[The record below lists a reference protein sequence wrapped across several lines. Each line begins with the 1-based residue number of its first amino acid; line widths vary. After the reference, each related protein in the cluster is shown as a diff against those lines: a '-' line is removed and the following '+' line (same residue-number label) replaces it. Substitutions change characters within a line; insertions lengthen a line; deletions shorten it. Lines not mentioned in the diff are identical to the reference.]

1 MLNIICCLSLSI
13 AQTRITTPNPVLQF
27 DTKYLTL
34 ENLTLQKVD
43 SNTQN
48 LHRYNATEKQDVPY
62 YNIGNFGTAYYPIQF
77 QYNRNIGFATG
88 YNSFKLYQLQ
98 KNKLKFFDTKTP
110 YTNLDFIFGAKE
122 EIVGGA
128 DFSININKQVNVGLY
143 YRRNSFKGQAQKQES
158 VYNNLG
164 IQQWYRSKSN
174 RYDLKVAF
182 LFNNVKNQENGGW
195 AIDSIYHN
203 DLYKGKKNKAFAN
216 VNLQKATNKY
226 VEKEFFFVQ
235 NINLGKKERIKIND
249 TTEQKNI
256 IPKYT
261 IEHHFSY
268 KNEKYLF
275 KIYQQDSLFFQHH
288 YLNPDSTHDYTKS
301 WTINNTFSFRNT
313 NDSNNK
319 LPFIYKTGISIDF
332 IKYKQY
338 TNNKNIFDLK
348 LQAQLYSKNDS
359 SKLLYRIN
367 TMIDISPSY
376 IGDFEFNAT
385 IQYNINKQ
393 ISINLQNLTQVSS
406 ATQKENNLLSN
417 HFIWDNQ
424 FKKILHNK
432 TSLGFAWQ
440 KQMLF
445 AKVDNYF
452 IQHFIYYDT
461 LSIVQQHSKPINIL
475 QLCIQKDF
483 DFKFL
488 YFGNQFWIQYISNKN
503 IIRLPT
509 FAMHSTLYYKGG
521 WISGKLKAHL
531 GFDLRYNTNYYGNA
545 YQPALAEF
553 YIQQN
558 EKLKFYPMLDLFFN
572 LYVRRTGIFMRLE
585 HANQGL
591 FKQKGIYTA
600 PNYGYLDRT
609 FRVGVNWQFFD

>member
-313 NDSNNK
+313 M
-319 LPFIYKTGISIDF
+319 IVT
-332 IKYKQY
+332 
-338 TNNKNIFDLK
+338 
-348 LQAQLYSKNDS
+348 
-359 SKLLYRIN
+359 IN
-367 TMIDISPSY
+367 Y
-376 IGDFEFNAT
+376 
-385 IQYNINKQ
+385 
-393 ISINLQNLTQVSS
+393 
-406 ATQKENNLLSN
+406 
-417 HFIWDNQ
+417 H
-424 FKKILHNK
+424 
-432 TSLGFAWQ
+432 
-440 KQMLF
+440 
-445 AKVDNYF
+445 
-452 IQHFIYYDT
+452 
-461 LSIVQQHSKPINIL
+461 LSI
-475 QLCIQKDF
+475 
-483 DFKFL
+483 
-488 YFGNQFWIQYISNKN
+488 
-503 IIRLPT
+503 
-509 FAMHSTLYYKGG
+509 
-521 WISGKLKAHL
+521 
-531 GFDLRYNTNYYGNA
+531 
-545 YQPALAEF
+545 
-553 YIQQN
+553 
-558 EKLKFYPMLDLFFN
+558 
-572 LYVRRTGIFMRLE
+572 
-585 HANQGL
+585 
-591 FKQKGIYTA
+591 KQA
-600 PNYGYLDRT
+600 
-609 FRVGVNWQFFD
+609 FR